1 MHKPHKKWSRLK
13 KITVTSTVIISLIG
27 ISSASYGAY
36 LFFKQNTQSTK
47 LTPALVE
54 QYTAYNKADSN
65 LVSTLKA
72 NALSVHL
79 ATGDDTLIR
88 ELHDTLDTLTSLNKG
103 TLPENE
109 VEPLLSKIKTKYT
122 IPTYQIDD
130 IRTSYY
136 TAALNNHNS
145 EFKKGLETLDATQ
158 IQTLKSLAESTHH
171 FATKLSDNY
180 AKDVNMDYPQG
191 LTVSIELLE
200 SFKNKID
207 RMILLNDLFIK
218 PETTLQ
224 SSLDN
229 FGPLDTFTKP
239 FSTQFSKL
247 NQYVKLRDEVA
258 TQTQDLQNFKS
269 RVEESKRLQQNS
281 VELKDFTDMTVKE
294 VKDWAGKNGIYIAF
308 EPGTEQK
315 DTSLVISQSPAKYM
329 YDRILKG
336 TTLTIETPKIPEKP
350 KPSSTSPSS
359 SSSSSSQSESQPST
373 QPSSSTSTTESS
385 ESGTPIIPP
394 SSSSNDKDDDTVVI
408 ESTTER
414 KP

>member
-200 SFKNKID
+200 SFIYNID
-207 RMILLNDLFIK
+207 
-218 PETTLQ
+218 
-224 SSLDN
+224 
-229 FGPLDTFTKP
+229 
-239 FSTQFSKL
+239 
-247 NQYVKLRDEVA
+247 
-258 TQTQDLQNFKS
+258 
-269 RVEESKRLQQNS
+269 
-281 VELKDFTDMTVKE
+281 
-294 VKDWAGKNGIYIAF
+294 
-308 EPGTEQK
+308 
-315 DTSLVISQSPAKYM
+315 
-329 YDRILKG
+329 
-336 TTLTIETPKIPEKP
+336 
-350 KPSSTSPSS
+350 
-359 SSSSSSQSESQPST
+359 
-373 QPSSSTSTTESS
+373 
-385 ESGTPIIPP
+385 
-394 SSSSNDKDDDTVVI
+394 
-408 ESTTER
+408 
-414 KP
+414 